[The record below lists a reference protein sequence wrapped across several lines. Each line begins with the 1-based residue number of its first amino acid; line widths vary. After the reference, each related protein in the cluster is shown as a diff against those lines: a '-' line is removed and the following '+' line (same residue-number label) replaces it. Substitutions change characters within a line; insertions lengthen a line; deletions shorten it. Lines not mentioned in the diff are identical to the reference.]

1 MKEYF
6 KPIPRFQKRTH
17 PYDIGMHYSWW
28 PGNYDRHFLNNI
40 YERQELEF
48 ETFYQYHLEHFLK
61 VNPDSEEVKFYKHV
75 RKIIEDG
82 IAKLIQD
89 DNPNSKAKHERT
101 NIRKEQLRAFTDYLD
116 SIDKWHV
123 RPPLEVLA
131 EKDATIAR
139 LNEQVAKLEKRIRD
153 LNKFEVEQ
161 KIRIEEG
168 HLPTV
173 IDLILQLKALRVP
186 PGRELLRADNKTS
199 FYKMV
204 SKYFS
209 LDGKDIPIETVKN
222 YFTINAM
229 TSALRAPPSRPKTSF
244 SRLYPQ
250 RSSQNPRKS
259 ISPKGH

>member
-6 KPIPRFQKRTH
+6 KPVPRFQKRTH
-17 PYDIGMHYSWW
+17 PYDIGMPYSWW

-40 YERQELEF
+40 YERQESDF
-48 ETFYQYHLEHFLK
+48 EPFYLYHLEHFLK

-101 NIRKEQLRAFTDYLD
+101 NIRKEQLRAFTEYLD

-139 LNEQVAKLEKRIRD
+139 LNEQIAKMEKRIRE
-153 LNKFEVEQ
+153 LNEFEVAD

-173 IDLILQLKALRVP
+173 IDLILQLKTLRVP
-186 PGRELLRADNKTS
+186 PGRVLVRADHKTS
-199 FYKMV
+199 YYKMI

-222 YFTINAM
+222 YFTDKRDDVGIKGTAIPSKNKLFKIVDNA
-229 TSALRAPPSRPKTSF
+229 PKTQ
-244 SRLYPQ
+244 PE
-250 RSSQNPRKS
+250 K
-259 ISPKGH
+259 IK

>member
-17 PYDIGMHYSWW
+17 PYDIGMPYSWW
-28 PGNYDRHFLNNI
+28 PGNYDLHFLNNI
-40 YERQELEF
+40 YERQESEF
-48 ETFYQYHLEHFLK
+48 ESFYQYHLEHFLK

-139 LNEQVAKLEKRIRD
+139 LNEQIAKLEKRIRD

-168 HLPTV
+168 HLQTV

-199 FYKMV
+199 YYKMI

-222 YFTINAM
+222 YFADKTKDVRIKGTAV
-229 TSALRAPPSRPKTSF
+229 PSKNKLFRIVANVPKTQ
-244 SRLYPQ
+244 PT
-250 RSSQNPRKS
+250 K
-259 ISPKGH
+259 IK

>member
-123 RPPLEVLA
+123 RPTLEVLA
-131 EKDATIAR
+131 EKDSTIAR

-222 YFTINAM
+222 YFTNKRDDIGIKGTAVPTKNKLFKIVPTTLKSKPKKIN
-229 TSALRAPPSRPKTSF
+229 
-244 SRLYPQ
+244 
-250 RSSQNPRKS
+250 
-259 ISPKGH
+259 